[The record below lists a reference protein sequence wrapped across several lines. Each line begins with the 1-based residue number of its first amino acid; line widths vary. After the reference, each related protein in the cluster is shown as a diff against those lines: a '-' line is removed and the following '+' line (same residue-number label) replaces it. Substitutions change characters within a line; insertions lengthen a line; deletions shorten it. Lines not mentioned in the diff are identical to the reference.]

1 MQQKVGELMR
11 DLTAEGWTSWDTNAF
26 MTYIGPMW
34 RREVDGWPE
43 YGLLTDERH
52 SNTRGIVHGGVI
64 MSFLD
69 YTIGATVH
77 QLTDGQPNVTVHLD
91 TQFLDAGEIGD
102 LLTGRCEIER
112 QGRSLCFVRGVIRNE
127 KTVVATASGVWKM
140 MKPRNAAEKAQAEA

>member
-77 QLTDGQPNVTVHLD
+77 QLTDGRPNVSVHLD

-112 QGRSLCFVRGVIRNE
+112 QGRSL
-127 KTVVATASGVWKM
+127 
-140 MKPRNAAEKAQAEA
+140 